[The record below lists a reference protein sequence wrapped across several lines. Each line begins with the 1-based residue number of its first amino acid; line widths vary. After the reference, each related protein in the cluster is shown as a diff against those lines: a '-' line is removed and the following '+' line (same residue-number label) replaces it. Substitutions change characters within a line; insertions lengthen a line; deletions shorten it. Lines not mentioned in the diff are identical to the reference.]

1 MYIVTSDLEGVFTPE
16 IWINVAE
23 KTGVEELR
31 LTTRDIADYDELMR
45 KRLALL
51 KANNL
56 KLSDIQDV
64 IAGMNP
70 LDGARK
76 FLDWIRSRTQLI
88 IVSDTFS
95 EFAGPL
101 MEKLGWP
108 TLLCHHLTVNGN
120 GMVTD
125 YNLRQE
131 KGKKRV
137 VCAMQ
142 SLKYEVIAMGDSYND
157 IDMLLAAEK
166 AVLFKPPG
174 NVKKE
179 FPQLPVAENYAE
191 AKQIIA
197 EAMA

>member
-23 KTGVEELR
+23 KTGIEELR

-70 LDGARK
+70 LDGARE